1 MKNSSK
7 NTRIAH
13 QTKSEIDG
21 GVQEH
26 AEVTGT
32 EVATMPDLITE
43 SIIDE
48 VEQSEAERKI
58 EEPVAE
64 TQEPTD
70 EQIDESTD
78 EPIVAETQ
86 EPVVA
91 ETQEPIVAETQEPTD
106 IVSVDGDKVESEE
119 PETREPVAEVK
130 KNILYVD
137 SPIKKNL
144 FDQVLRDEFTKPNG
158 KFAGRSQANLAK
170 PWIDI
175 EVVVTDDPNLVGRNF
190 EAQKGNWN
198 FNDSNY
204 VNPSENYHRLAAA
217 ARQANGGVEVHKKTL
232 VGHLADL
239 KKICMIMIP
248 AEKIP
253 LIEQKLLAKDEA
265 DDDIAEKQ
273 AA

>member
-13 QTKSEIDG
+13 QTKSDVDG
-21 GVQEH
+21 GAQEH
-26 AEVTGT
+26 VEVTGT
-32 EVATMPDLITE
+32 EVGTMPDLITE

-48 VEQSEAERKI
+48 VEQAEAERKI
-58 EEPVAE
+58 EEPVAQSE
-64 TQEPTD
+64 QVQEPVA
-70 EQIDESTD
+70 ES
-78 EPIVAETQ
+78 EPIVAEIQ
-86 EPVVA
+86 EP
-91 ETQEPIVAETQEPTD
+91 VAETQEPTGEQ
-106 IVSVDGDKVESEE
+106 IESKE
-119 PETREPVAEVK
+119 PETQEPVAESK

-144 FDQVLRDEFTKPNG
+144 FDQVLRDEFIKPNG

-175 EVVVTDDPNLVGRNF
+175 EVVVTDDPSLVGRNF

-217 ARQANGGVEVHKKTL
+217 ARAANGGAEVSKKIL
-232 VGHLADL
+232 VWHLEDL
-239 KKICMIMIP
+239 KKICMKMIP
-248 AEKIP
+248 ADKVP
-253 LIEQKLLAKDEA
+253 LIEQKLLAKDEVG
-265 DDDIAEKQ
+265 DDTAEKQ